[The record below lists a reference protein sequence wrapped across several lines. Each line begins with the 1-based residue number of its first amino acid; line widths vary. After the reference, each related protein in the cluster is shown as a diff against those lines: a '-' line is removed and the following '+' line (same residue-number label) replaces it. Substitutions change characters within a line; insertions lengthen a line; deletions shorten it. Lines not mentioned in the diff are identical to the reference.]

1 MTNRISTATLTDYAV
16 IINDEHRAAFGCA
29 QQAIEHARV
38 AGEHLLKAKAALKHG
53 EWLPWLDKSVEVGVR
68 QAQKYMKLAE
78 NWPAIAA
85 KYESNSYLSIDEALA
100 DLPKPEPVKSG
111 TVTAP
116 VKSAEPA
123 DLPAPPKPRADL
135 PPAETIQAELEETR
149 ERLAEMS
156 TQAAEMQDELVFLQ
170 KVEDAGD
177 KLAEALGEVKRLQ
190 AEVRVLRERNN
201 GLMNEKN
208 EAVRAAKS
216 WQRKYEALA
225 KK

>member
-1 MTNRISTATLTDYAV
+1 MTNRIAPATLTDYAV

-53 EWLPWLDKSVEVGVR
+53 EWLPWLEMSVEVGAR

-78 NWPAIAA
+78 NWPAISA

-100 DLPKPEPVKSG
+100 DLPKPEPVKSV

-116 VKSAEPA
+116 VKSAEPT
-123 DLPAPPKPRADL
+123 DLPQAPQ
-135 PPAETIQAELEETR
+135 PAVETQVTELDALKSDYRELIQ
-149 ERLAEMS
+149 
-156 TQAAEMQDELVFLQ
+156 QAAETQADLDSLSVV
-170 KVEDAGD
+170 VESDD
-177 KLAEALGEVKRLQ
+177 KLKAALAEAKKYREMNRILEERIRGLQ
-190 AEVRVLRERNN
+190 
-201 GLMNEKN
+201 NEKN
-208 EAVRAAKS
+208 EAIRAAKS